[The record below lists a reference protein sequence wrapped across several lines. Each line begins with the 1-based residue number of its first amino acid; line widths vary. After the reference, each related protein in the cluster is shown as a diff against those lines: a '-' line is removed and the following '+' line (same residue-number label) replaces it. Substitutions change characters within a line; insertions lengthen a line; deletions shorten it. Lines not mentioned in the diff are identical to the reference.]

1 MLKIK
6 VPATSANLGPG
17 YDSFGLAL
25 NLFNEYIF
33 NLDDSKSELSVQI
46 INDNNLNL
54 HLKDED
60 NLILNT
66 VKYLDDLYPDKIK
79 TSNLEIKALLNYP
92 INRGLGSS
100 ANAIIGTVVGL
111 NKLFDL
117 NLTSDEILKAALHL
131 EGHPDNI
138 VPTLSGGFTI
148 SKVENET
155 ILYEKFTISNDFKIL
170 LLIPDFAIKT
180 IDARQVLNN
189 HIEINHA
196 SQNIANASL
205 LSAGLIQGD
214 LSLIKKGSHDYIHQ
228 SKRLSINKKLEKLFT
243 GLKDKLSCPYFLSG
257 SGSTIIFI
265 SNKEF
270 SQEKE
275 IINKT
280 ADKYGIVNY
289 LIETKVNNKGII
301 IKEDGD

>member
-17 YDSFGLAL
+17 YDTFGLAL

-46 INDNNLNL
+46 IDNNNLNL
-54 HLKDED
+54 NLKEED

-66 VKYLDDLYPDKIK
+66 VKYLKEIYPDKIR
-79 TSNLEIKALLNYP
+79 TSNLEIKALLKYP

-100 ANAIIGTVVGL
+100 ANAIIGTIKGL
-111 NKLFDL
+111 DELFNL
-117 NLTSDEILKAALHL
+117 NLTKDEILKAALKL

-148 SKVENET
+148 SKVENEE
-155 ILYEKFTISNDFKIL
+155 ISYEKFTISKDFKIL

-180 IDARQVLNN
+180 IDARRVLNN
-189 HIEINHA
+189 HIEIKHA

-205 LSAGLIQGD
+205 LSAGLILGD

-228 SKRLSINKKLEKLFT
+228 TKRLAINKKLEKLFNC
-243 GLKDKLSCPYFLSG
+243 LKDKLSCPYFLSG

-270 SQEKE
+270 GQEKE

-280 ADKYGIVNY
+280 TDKYGIVNY
-289 LIETKVNNKGII
+289 LIETRVNNKGII